1 MVLIMHFFS
10 HENSMVLQ
18 KRSNKRKG
26 LFSIPPLSIEV
37 AGESSPSQFFERKVF
52 SSLFCHSLS
61 SLFCIFAG
69 AWSGLVSPNV
79 WSLSVVLLPI
89 VFCSLKLWTTT
100 STNGRHPEREKETS
114 TFLYCKKCPYN
125 MTHTVLSTAI
135 VGHSRR
141 SWNTFFVSLIDQITH
156 CDIHL

>member
-18 KRSNKRKG
+18 KRSNKRKA

-100 STNGRHPEREKETS
+100 STNGRHPERERKRLLLFYTAKNVL
-114 TFLYCKKCPYN
+114 TTWHTLYYPLQLL
-125 MTHTVLSTAI
+125 VIAGGLGIPSLS
-135 VGHSRR
+135 R
-141 SWNTFFVSLIDQITH
+141 
-156 CDIHL
+156 

>member
-18 KRSNKRKG
+18 KRSNKRKA

-100 STNGRHPEREKETS
+100 STNGRHPERERD
-114 TFLYCKKCPYN
+114 FY
-125 MTHTVLSTAI
+125 
-135 VGHSRR
+135 
-141 SWNTFFVSLIDQITH
+141 FFILQKMSLQHDTH
-156 CDIHL
+156 CTIHCNCWS

>member
-18 KRSNKRKG
+18 KRSNKRKA

-52 SSLFCHSLS
+52 SSLFCHSL

-100 STNGRHPEREKETS
+100 STNGRHPEREKETT
-114 TFLYCKKCPYN
+114 TFYTAKNVLTTWHTLYYPLQLLVIAGGLRKPS
-125 MTHTVLSTAI
+125 LS
-135 VGHSRR
+135 R
-141 SWNTFFVSLIDQITH
+141 
-156 CDIHL
+156 